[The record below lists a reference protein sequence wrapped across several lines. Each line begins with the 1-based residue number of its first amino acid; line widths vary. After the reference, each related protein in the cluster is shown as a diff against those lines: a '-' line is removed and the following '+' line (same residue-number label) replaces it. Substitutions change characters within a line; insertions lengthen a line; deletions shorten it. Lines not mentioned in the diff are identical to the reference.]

1 MRVACLNS
9 AKNSARTAW
18 SCINIKRP
26 LHFWQDF
33 FLFGQMSVTT
43 CRNIFSSART
53 FCTTIDGPVHQSSRI
68 FPSPSS
74 SPWTVYPV
82 TPRHSRHTMFHPHK
96 TLLHLHYTPDT
107 SCNTPV
113 TKCYTLFTPCY
124 IPLHPDTPYYNPFHP
139 VTTQVHPVTT
149 HYTMLHTVTPCY
161 THL

>member
-9 AKNSARTAW
+9 AKNSARTTG

-53 FCTTIDGPVHQSSRI
+53 FCTTIDGPVYQSSQI

-74 SPWTVYPV
+74 SSWTVYPV
-82 TPRHSRHTMFHPHK
+82 TPRHSRHTMFHPNK
-96 TLLHLHYTPDT
+96 TLLHLHYALLHH
-107 SCNTPV
+107 SYTPV
-113 TKCYTLFTPCY
+113 TPLQPHFTLLHPTCPMFPPVTS
-124 IPLHPDTPYYNPFHP
+124 PLHPILPLYTLYTPLHSRFTLIHPFI
-139 VTTQVHPVTT
+139 T
-149 HYTMLHTVTPCY
+149 L
-161 THL
+161 